1 MSLKVRLRLS
11 IVAFVTVV
19 VIASSV
25 IYLYNFSQLAF
36 EAAAERAALV
46 ADQVEDYVLERIS
59 KETVARGLHPRNVE
73 ESEQAWAEILRSD
86 PHIAGMLKRTLGNA
100 DVVANIIITDA
111 GGQVLTAS
119 DPGLV
124 GTTPPPSE
132 SFEQLKSTNAFRN
145 LWGLLRRQK
154 NYSVTLPLGVEGR
167 QLFRITV
174 SIWSVLLRH
183 ALEPAYSALAAAFGI
198 FFLAAILLAAILPN
212 LILAPIR
219 RVSESIDQIASGHF
233 EGSALN
239 PLREARE
246 FAVVQSKLNLLGQQ
260 FRGVQQDASQLR
272 NNIEHLLQRLDE
284 AVLLFDAGGNLI
296 AAGEQAEQLMGKSRH
311 QMLGTH
317 IDNVFPLQSA
327 LGAHIHD
334 AIHAGES
341 VSNQVVN
348 MARPDGGQL
357 RLLLN
362 VELLTEA
369 GRKPIGTLVTLRDA
383 ETRKQLRSQLDI
395 SSRLAAISRLTSGVA
410 HEIKNPLNAM
420 ALHLEV
426 LKTRLDDS
434 QPEIEVISR
443 EIKRLDNVVKTFLS
457 FNKPIELQS
466 APVDLGLLV
475 GEVETLVAPQAR
487 ESKVEVTT
495 NLRPEV
501 WVSGDFDLLKQALLN
516 VVINGI
522 EAMPDGGRLEIRTG
536 TDGTD
541 CEILV
546 CDSGPGIGAEAQD
559 KIFHLYFTTKEGG
572 SGIGLAMTFR
582 VVQLHGGTISFA
594 TEGGKGTTF
603 RLQFPELT
611 FPHGTVLSHAQGWR

>member
-1 MSLKVRLRLS
+1 MSLKARLRLS
-11 IVAFVTVV
+11 IVAFVTIV
-19 VIASSV
+19 VIASSL

-36 EAAAERAALV
+36 DAAASRAGLV
-46 ADQVEDYVLERIS
+46 ADQVEDYVLERLGR
-59 KETVARGLHPRNVE
+59 EMEARGLHPKNLE
-73 ESEQAWAEILRSD
+73 ESEQDWADILRSD
-86 PHIAGMLKRTLGNA
+86 PRIAAMLKRTLGNA
-100 DVVANIIITDA
+100 DVVANIVITDA
-111 GGQVLTAS
+111 RGIVLTAS

-124 GTTPPPSE
+124 GTTTPPTE
-132 SFEQLKSTNAFRN
+132 SFERLKALNAFRN
-145 LWGLLRRQK
+145 LWGLLWRQK

-167 QLFRITV
+167 QMFRITV

-183 ALEPAYSALAAAFGI
+183 ALEPAYSALAAGFTI
-198 FFLAAILLAAILPN
+198 FFLVAILLAAILPN

-233 EGSALN
+233 EAPAPAL
-239 PLREARE
+239 PRETRE

-260 FRGVQQDASQLR
+260 FRGAQQDASQLR
-272 NNIEHLLQRLDE
+272 TNIEHLLQRLDE
-284 AVLLFDAGGNLI
+284 AVLLFDADGKLI
-296 AAGEQAEQLMGKSRH
+296 AAGEQAEQLLGKTRH

-317 IDNVFPLQSA
+317 LDEVFPLQSA
-327 LGAHIHD
+327 LGAHIQD
-334 AIHAGES
+334 AIHAGER
-341 VSNQVVN
+341 VNNQVVN
-348 MARPDGGQL
+348 IARPDGGQT

-362 VELLTEA
+362 LELLTEA
-369 GRKPIGTLVTLRDA
+369 SRKPIGTLVTLRDA

-457 FNKPIELQS
+457 FNKPIELQT

-475 GEVETLVAPQAR
+475 HEVETLVAPHAR
-487 ESKVEVTT
+487 ESNVTVVT
-495 NLRPEV
+495 ELSPEI

-522 EAMPDGGRLEIRTG
+522 EAMPDGGRLEMRTA

-546 CDSGPGIGAEAQD
+546 ADSGHGIGEEAQD
-559 KIFHLYFTTKEGG
+559 KIFNLYFTTKEGG

-582 VVQLHGGTISFA
+582 VIQLHGGTINFA
-594 TEGGKGTTF
+594 TEAGKGTTF

-611 FPHGTVLSHAQGWR
+611 LPQGRVLSHAQGRA